1 MIRRSRLTFLGCAEG
16 TVRTTVRL
24 LSAVH
29 ASVSSECVLVRRRE
43 ITLSTFVHRRWQFLL
58 DDVSR
63 RESTC
68 GVVYQRG
75 RGVGEEIFGRRGLA
89 APLEG
94 RAASRQSHTSNRS
107 LSPIGRH
114 LKRVVGWLRGKRG
127 VGLDL
132 IYKKRSTTRGRK
144 KEARSPRDRARGGSP
159 EVQTRAHERARGR

>member
-132 IYKKRSTTRGRK
+132 IYKKRSTD
-144 KEARSPRDRARGGSP
+144 S
-159 EVQTRAHERARGR
+159 